1 MDRGELVSDD
11 LITGIVRERLTRP
24 DAAGGFVLD
33 GFPRTVPQA
42 RALDGLLAGRDTLIV
57 IEMQVPDEELVRRV
71 QGRRVCKS
79 CGTNVSAFGGD
90 GADHRPLP
98 EVRRRAG
105 DALGRQHAV
114 VRERL
119 KIYWRDTRPVIEYYN
134 GRPTFRAIDGAQS
147 PEQVRQML
155 VTTITGLAASAGVVV
170 PPAGH
175 AADGAAGSAG
185 MITCRSAAE
194 LERLARV
201 NALVARVLAELMR
214 RRRPGVTTAGPGPAR
229 RAAAA
234 RGGGACRR
242 SRAITGIRRR
252 SARRST
258 SR

>member
-1 MDRGELVSDD
+1 VALNVVMLGPPGAGKGTQAERFAREYGIPRISTGDILREAIQSGSDMGQAVKAVMDRGELVSDD
-11 LITGIVRERLTRP
+11 LITGIVRERLARP

-42 RALDGLLAGRDTLIV
+42 KALDGLLAGRDTLIV

-90 GADHRPLP
+90 GAA
-98 EVRRRAG
+98 V
-105 DALGRQHAV
+105 GRCQKCGGELVTRSDDNTTV

-119 KIYWRDTRPVIEYYN
+119 KIYWRDTRPVIDYYD

-170 PPAGH
+170 PPAG
-175 AADGAAGSAG
+175 APAPTS
-185 MITCRSAAE
+185 
-194 LERLARV
+194 
-201 NALVARVLAELMR
+201 
-214 RRRPGVTTAGPGPAR
+214 RPGAR
-229 RAAAA
+229 A
-234 RGGGACRR
+234 
-242 SRAITGIRRR
+242 
-252 SARRST
+252 
-258 SR
+258 